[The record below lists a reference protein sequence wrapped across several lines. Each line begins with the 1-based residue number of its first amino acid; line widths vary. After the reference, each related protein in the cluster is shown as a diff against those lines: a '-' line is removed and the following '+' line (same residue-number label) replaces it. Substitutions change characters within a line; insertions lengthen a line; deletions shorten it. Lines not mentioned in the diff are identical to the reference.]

1 VTVRD
6 LPAINAA
13 LNATSA
19 LLLLAGYV
27 SIRRRS
33 MIAHRACMLGA
44 VGTSTLFLVSYL
56 VYHAT
61 VGSVRFQGSGWNRM
75 VYFAILISH
84 TILAAAIVPLV
95 AVTLVRALRG
105 QFDRHR
111 SIARWTLP
119 IWTYVSI
126 TGVLIYVML
135 YGPGPLG

>member
-1 VTVRD
+1 MTVRD

-33 MIAHRACMLGA
+33 MSAHRACMLGA
-44 VGTSTLFLVSYL
+44 VIASTLFLAGYL
-56 VYHAT
+56 FYHAT
-61 VGSVRFQGSGWNRM
+61 VGSVRFQGSGWTRT
-75 VYFAILISH
+75 VYFTILISH

-95 AVTLVRALRG
+95 AITLVRALRG
-105 QFDRHR
+105 RFDRHR
-111 SIARWTLP
+111 AIARWTLP

-126 TGVLIYVML
+126 TGVLIYIML
-135 YGPGPLG
+135 YGPGPRG